1 MAIGGSLAGGQIP
14 VSVQASVKKE
24 QEASSTKQENVKIE
38 SLSVT
43 YMFPRAGIE
52 MDIADLELDED
63 CLSDVRAVTTLE
75 ERDRFFE
82 HYGTIFIT
90 KLTLGGFLYSTRN
103 INDEERK
110 QIEKIKN
117 TTRIAAGLSVQTP
130 WAGAGGEFSIVNSTN
145 TEESQSTLLQDYHLT
160 WDSHGGDTTL
170 CSEYVF
176 EPEFFHMTK
185 LTRQPSPSIALGA
198 FSSLNGFSTRK
209 NDGINRNITANR
221 AYSDEV
227 RDALLDALRVNNN
240 PISRKIRYYFEEGE
254 YKQKDLQNQYNEFRA
269 EFFPHDPRAEIT
281 NGLTFTDLFID
292 QKVGLGLYMV
302 HEEQL
307 MWCG

>member
-82 HYGTIFIT
+82 HYGVHYIHN
-90 KLTLGGFLYSTRN
+90 KAYPWGFLYSTQN

-130 WAGAGGEFSIVNSTN
+130 WAGAG
-145 TEESQSTLLQDYHLT
+145 DYHLT

-170 CSEYVF
+170 CSDPPRWVSSVRDYRLWRPMDQHRFVRLESII
-176 EPEFFHMTK
+176 
-185 LTRQPSPSIALGA
+185 QSIALGA

-307 MWCG
+307 TWCG